1 MVAGLTISDKNLV
14 VPINTPK
21 SFLAIYQNF
30 SSLSCL
36 YIQYSDNTIQCYGDS
51 TTCLSLPTDL
61 SSLLQTC
68 PLPIQSYSYQN
79 SSVTFTRSFNKTYSW
94 LFAYSWNQV
103 TSISCQAY
111 LGFPLSSDTTCDL
124 PVIQFDIYNPL
135 IRWSRQ
141 IKRSDAFSVSA
152 KIILNCSKSLNNTK
166 QWNILQCD
174 TNTGKC
180 IQTQLLNQ
188 LVSQL
193 SSSQTSEIYIQ
204 SQQLPL
210 GTYLFNFTTSMN
222 VNAGF
227 ATSGYTY
234 ITIIS
239 SDIQVNLLP
248 NGTSM
253 ITNGVTQSI
262 LFEPGVYSIDPD
274 SNYFNP
280 GVKKIYI

>member
-1 MVAGLTISDKNLV
+1 
-14 VPINTPK
+14 
-21 SFLAIYQNF
+21 
-30 SSLSCL
+30 
-36 YIQYSDNTIQCYGDS
+36 
-51 TTCLSLPTDL
+51 
-61 SSLLQTC
+61 
-68 PLPIQSYSYQN
+68 
-79 SSVTFTRSFNKTYSW
+79 VTFTRSFNKTYSW
-94 LFAYSWNQV
+94 LYAYSWNRV
-103 TSISCQAY
+103 TSISSQAY
-111 LGFPLSSDTTCDL
+111 LGFPLSSDTNCGL
-124 PVIQFDIYNPL
+124 PVIEFDIFNPL

-152 KIILNCSKSLNNTK
+152 QAVLNCSKSLNNTK

-174 TNTGKC
+174 TTTDKC
-180 IQTQLLNQ
+180 IQTQFLNQ
-188 LVSQL
+188 LISQL
-193 SSSQTSEIYIQ
+193 SSSTTSEIYIN

-210 GTYLFNFTTSMN
+210 GTYLFNFTISMDAY
-222 VNAGF
+222 AGY

-280 GVKKIYI
+280 GVRKNLYLIN